1 MKPKV
6 LIYIFSVLAVLILLA
21 GTCSASFIIGRLT
34 APRTS
39 SAFSLLPVVTTTAQS
54 DTQALFA
61 PFWEAWNIVH
71 TQYITQPV
79 NDEQLMQGAIRGMI
93 SSLGDEHSSY
103 MDPVEYNQASTVL
116 MQGEYEGI
124 GAWVNTTVNKYLTIN
139 RPMPGSPA
147 EKAGLK
153 PGDQIIAID
162 GQDMTG
168 ISPEVARSR
177 VIGPKGTTVRL
188 TILREGETKPFDV
201 EIHRASITVPT
212 VETKMLDN
220 KIAYISLYD
229 FGEKTP
235 QQLRDALTIL
245 MKQDP
250 KGIILDVRNN
260 LGGLLTTA
268 IEVASEFIGDGTVMF
283 EKYGNGQQETFTA
296 QKGGLATKIPLVVLI
311 NQYSASA
318 SEIVAGAVQD
328 RGRGSLV
335 GVTSFGKGT
344 VQVWS
349 PLSNNQGA
357 VRITVAQ
364 WMTPNGTNV
373 THVGLKPD
381 VEVKMTEEDIKANRD
396 PQLDK
401 AVELLTQK

>member
-6 LIYIFSVLAVLILLA
+6 LIYLFSILAVLILLA

-34 APRTS
+34 APRTTP
-39 SAFSLLPVVTTTAQS
+39 AFSLPPVGTATAQP
-54 DTQALFA
+54 DTQALLA
-61 PFWEAWNIVH
+61 PFWEAWNLVH
-71 TQYITQPV
+71 TQYIDQPV
-79 NDEQLMQGAIRGMI
+79 NDEELMQGAIRGMI

-103 MDPVEYNQASTVL
+103 MDPAEYEQLSTIL
-116 MQGEYEGI
+116 IQGEYEGI
-124 GAWVNTTVNKYLTIN
+124 GAWVNTTDNKYLTIN

-168 ISPEVARSR
+168 ISPETARLR
-177 VIGPKGTTVRL
+177 VLGPKGSIVRL
-188 TILREGETKPFDV
+188 TILRQGETKPFDV
-201 EIHRASITVPT
+201 EIQRASITVPS
-212 VETKMLDN
+212 VETRMLDN
-220 KIAYISLYD
+220 KIAYVSLYD
-229 FGEKTP
+229 FGENTP
-235 QQLRDALTIL
+235 KQLREALTNL
-245 MKQDP
+245 LKQDP

-260 LGGLLTTA
+260 GGGLLTTA
-268 IEVASEFIGDGTVMF
+268 IEIASEFIGDGTVMF

-296 QKGGLATKIPLVVLI
+296 KKGGLVTKIPLVVLI

-335 GVTSFGKGT
+335 GETSFGKGT
-344 VQVWS
+344 VQVWT

-357 VRITVAQ
+357 VRITVAR
-364 WMTPNGTNV
+364 WLTPNGTNV

>member
-39 SAFSLLPVVTTTAQS
+39 PAFSLPPVVTATAQP

-61 PFWEAWNIVH
+61 PFWEAWNLVH

-103 MDPVEYNQASTVL
+103 MDPAEYNQVSTIL

-124 GAWVNTTVNKYLTIN
+124 GAWVNTTDNKYLTIN

-168 ISPEVARSR
+168 ISPEVARLR
-177 VIGPKGTTVRL
+177 VIGPKGSIVRL

-201 EIHRASITVPT
+201 EIQRASITVPT

-220 KIAYISLYD
+220 KIAYVSLYE

-235 QQLRDALTIL
+235 QQLREALTSL

-260 LGGLLTTA
+260 GGGLLTTA
-268 IEVASEFIGDGTVMF
+268 IEIASEFIGDGTVMF

-296 QKGGLATKIPLVVLI
+296 KKGGLATKIPLVVLI

-318 SEIVAGAVQD
+318 SEIIAGAVQD

-335 GVTSFGKGT
+335 GETSFGKGT